1 LIIVVMGV
9 AGSGKTTVG
18 SLLASDL
25 GWEFADAD
33 DYHSPANVEKMRS
46 GRPLTDA
53 DRGPW
58 LESLRVRIV
67 QWLESGKNAVWACSA
82 LRQVYRDRLQ
92 VSEQVHFVFLKGERD
107 LLCNRLL
114 QRPDHYMKRAMLE
127 SQLNTLEEPADAFVV
142 DASLAPAEI
151 VQAIRVG
158 LCLL

>member
-1 LIIVVMGV
+1 MGV

-46 GRPLTDA
+46 GMALTDS

-67 QWLESGKNAVWACSA
+67 QWLESEKNAVLACSA

-92 VSEQVHFVFLKGERD
+92 ASEQVHFVFLKGNRY
-107 LLCNRLL
+107 LLSNRLL
-114 QRPDHYMKRAMLE
+114 QRPDHYMKQSMLE
-127 SQLNTLEEPADAFVV
+127 SQLHTLEEPVDAVVV
-142 DASLAPAEI
+142 DASLAPEAI
-151 VQAIRVG
+151 IQSIRVS
-158 LCLL
+158 LSLV